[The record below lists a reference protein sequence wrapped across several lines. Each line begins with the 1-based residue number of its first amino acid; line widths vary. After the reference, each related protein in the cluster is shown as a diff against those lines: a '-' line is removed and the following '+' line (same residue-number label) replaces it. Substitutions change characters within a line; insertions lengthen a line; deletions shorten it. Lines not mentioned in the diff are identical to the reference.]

1 MTPSQTPLRVGFGY
15 DAHRLVEGRK
25 LMLGGVEIPFGKG
38 FEGHSDADVLLHAIC
53 DALLGAA
60 SLGDIGKHFPNT
72 DPRYK
77 GIASLLLLKHVAE
90 ILTQYRYAPVNID
103 ATVVLDAPKISP
115 YVEQMRE
122 NVASLLNIPA
132 QSVSVKAT
140 TQEGLGFVGK
150 GEGGAAYAVALV
162 IQQ

>member
-1 MTPSQTPLRVGFGY
+1 MTLPQTPLRIGFGY
-15 DAHRLVEGRK
+15 DTHRLVEGRK
-25 LMLGGVEIPFGKG
+25 LMLGGVEIPFEKG

-60 SLGDIGKHFPNT
+60 SLGDIGKHFPDT
-72 DPRYK
+72 DPRYR
-77 GIASLLLLKHVAE
+77 GIASLLLLKHVAD
-90 ILTQYRYAPVNID
+90 ILAQHRYAPVNID
-103 ATVVLDAPKISP
+103 ATVALDEPKISP

-122 NVASLLNIPA
+122 NVANLLNIPV

-150 GEGGAAYAVALV
+150 GEGGAAYAVALI